1 MESMT
6 SACHVCFC
14 RTLLSVSCVSHCRC
28 RCEADVESKGPA
40 HNLIKQ
46 PQPAQSQRPLCGLCL
61 QCLHPLLTL
70 TGAQNLHGH
79 PSNLCEPCAV
89 RSLTDPFTYAV
100 RCAIHDVPGGRR
112 PCGGAPRRPLGRARG
127 RSVHGGWPGLL
138 HHHWQHRDGC
148 GLHRGRDWPLGRR
161 HRRPDRRGR
170 RGLRWCAPPVRLSC
184 FPSARM
190 AWPGL
195 LCCRRR

>member
-1 MESMT
+1 MINKGYDGVNDERVSRVLLPDPVECVLCV
-6 SACHVCFC
+6 A
-14 RTLLSVSCVSHCRC
+14 LSVSLRSRRRVERSRTQFDQTASASSEPATAVWCVLAVYARC
-28 RCEADVESKGPA
+28 ADRFPD
-40 HNLIKQ
+40 
-46 PQPAQSQRPLCGLCL
+46 PLF
-61 QCLHPLLTL
+61 TL

-148 GLHRGRDWPLGRR
+148 GLHRG
-161 HRRPDRRGR
+161 
-170 RGLRWCAPPVRLSC
+170 
-184 FPSARM
+184 
-190 AWPGL
+190 
-195 LCCRRR
+195 